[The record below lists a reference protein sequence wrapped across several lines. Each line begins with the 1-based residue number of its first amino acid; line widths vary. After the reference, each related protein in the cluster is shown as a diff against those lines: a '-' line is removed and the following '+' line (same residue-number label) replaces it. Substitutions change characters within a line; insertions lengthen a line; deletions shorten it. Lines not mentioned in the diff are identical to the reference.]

1 VIIVCRKERGF
12 ITIALH
18 HIKTEHATIATFTG
32 ERRGNRLPVKGTCL
46 RQVETIL
53 HKIVTGKLRGDLR
66 SPSYQAETIA
76 QDTEF

>member
-1 VIIVCRKERGF
+1 MLTPGSIGRELGATGF
-12 ITIALH
+12 
-18 HIKTEHATIATFTG
+18 
-32 ERRGNRLPVKGTCL
+32 VKGTCL